1 MTPGNDCNAKENKIL
16 SLSLSAGDKII
27 FSCILVLIHCF
38 FTDPEQFFMGNSLK
52 SRCGLNLLR
61 RSSQIASCQPL
72 CSFLIWQ
79 KQFSSNCSP
88 NIILNLLIENDTCLK
103 HTSSKMAQI
112 ITDWDSHFKTLRNET
127 KLFVSYGIRAKA
139 RNACG
144 STVLNFWAN
153 FRFHFYIS

>member
-27 FSCILVLIHCF
+27 FSCILALIHCF

-72 CSFLIWQ
+72 FSFLIWQ
-79 KQFSSNCSP
+79 KQFSSNYSP
-88 NIILNLLIENDTCLK
+88 NIILNLLMKNDTCLK
-103 HTSSKMAQI
+103 IKMAQI
-112 ITDWDSHFKTLRNET
+112 ITDWDYYFKTLRNET
-127 KLFVSYGIRAKA
+127 KLFVSYGIWAKA
-139 RNACG
+139 RNACR
-144 STVLNFWAN
+144 STVFNFWAN
-153 FRFHFYIS
+153 FSFHFYIS